1 MYFDLPM
8 GKSSKLH
15 STDIFVILEKW
26 WQKTLIMCRYLLNL
40 IVLLLFDDTNVV
52 TFPKTENLNVSV
64 TGKFTGSHFETH
76 GFRNIEV
83 VIWIMRTF

>member
-1 MYFDLPM
+1 MADAY
-8 GKSSKLH
+8 G
-15 STDIFVILEKW
+15 
-26 WQKTLIMCRYLLNL
+26 TL
-40 IVLLLFDDTNVV
+40 TV

-83 VIWIMRTF
+83 VM